1 MNDQASELRQLV
13 RQQAR
18 LAAGRPDR
26 HPGLVAVLGGKGGV
40 GTTTVAVNLAVALAA
55 QGHRAVLADADLG
68 GGDASLLCRLEHRYS
83 VADVLAGRR
92 TVREVL
98 QPGPGGTQV
107 LPGVWGAAAPLD
119 DSPPARQRLVD
130 GLRGLANLAD
140 VIVADAGNRI
150 SPLVRSLWRAADL
163 VLAVATPE
171 LPAVMDT
178 YAAVKTLTAE
188 DLLVPIH
195 LVVNQAP
202 SEEAAEEAHDRLA
215 RTCLRFLAVPVTR
228 AGHVAADPQ
237 AAAAGRAG
245 RVLVA
250 ASPDGPA
257 ARQVRQ
263 LAGYVASALPAAGRR
278 KSPPMGRRIPAESVP
293 LARVMTALQETH
305 PHIHPVCGKG
315 T

>member
-18 LAAGRPDR
+18 LAAGQPDR
-26 HPGLVAVLGGKGGV
+26 HPGLVVALGGKGGV
-40 GTTTVAVNLAVALAA
+40 GTTTLAVNLAVALAA

-98 QPGPGGTQV
+98 QPGPGGIQV
-107 LPGVWGAAAPLD
+107 LPGVWGAQTAVD
-119 DSPPARQRLVD
+119 DSPAARQRLVD

-150 SPLVRSLWRAADL
+150 APLVRSLWRAADL
-163 VLAVATPE
+163 VLAVTSPE

-178 YAAVKTLTAE
+178 YAAIKTLTAE
-188 DLLVPIH
+188 DLLVPVH

-202 SEEAAEEAHDRLA
+202 TEEAAEEAHDRLA

-237 AAAAGRAG
+237 AAAAGG
-245 RVLVA
+245 TRVLVA

-257 ARQVRQ
+257 ARQMRQ
-263 LAGYVASALPAAGRR
+263 LAGYVASSLPAAGRR
-278 KSPPMGRRIPAESVP
+278 KSPSMGRRIPAESVP

-305 PHIHPVCGKG
+305 PHMNPVCGKG